1 MYRFGSV
8 AFFHER
14 GPTIQGEEKRQG
26 RRSSE
31 REREKEPAQEVR
43 TQLEVGEVMVGQERM
58 GHWEI

>member
-1 MYRFGSV
+1 MNR
-8 AFFHER
+8 R
-14 GPTIQGEEKRQG
+14 GKDEGQA
-26 RRSSE
+26 